1 MGVIIADLLVVIIF
15 SDQPEDQAE
24 VLISKD
30 RSKDQGVMQISRDRN
45 RDLGV
50 VRMPKDHNKD
60 QGVMLIS
67 KDHNK
72 GRAAVQIS
80 VNQKEARTQGN
91 HIIVLQ
97 GIQVLESPQEVLRS
111 GNPIVIDLVSND
123 PQTDP
128 EVLIQEVREVQAIIK
143 EEEIEFFEFCA

>member
-1 MGVIIADLLVVIIF
+1 MGVIIADLLVVITF
-15 SDQPEDQAE
+15 SDHPEDRAE
-24 VLISKD
+24 MRISKD
-30 RSKDQGVMQISRDRN
+30 QNKDQGVMQISKDR
-45 RDLGV
+45 
-50 VRMPKDHNKD
+50 NKD
-60 QGVMLIS
+60 QAV
-67 KDHNK
+67 
-72 GRAAVQIS
+72 VQIS
-80 VNQKEARTQGN
+80 DNQKEARTQGN

>member
-30 RSKDQGVMQISRDRN
+30 RSKDQGAMQIF
-45 RDLGV
+45 
-50 VRMPKDHNKD
+50 
-60 QGVMLIS
+60 

-128 EVLIQEVREVQAIIK
+128 EVLIQEVPEVQAIIK

>member
-30 RSKDQGVMQISRDRN
+30 RSKDQGAMQIF
-45 RDLGV
+45 
-50 VRMPKDHNKD
+50 
-60 QGVMLIS
+60 

>member
-30 RSKDQGVMQISRDRN
+30 RSKDQGAMQ
-45 RDLGV
+45 
-50 VRMPKDHNKD
+50 
-60 QGVMLIS
+60 IS